1 MEPSQILM
9 VQAAAVAVTMDPHI
23 GPGWQL
29 NRSTSQMTDRPL
41 VLIVD
46 DDRDNREGYA
56 EYLGGLGFR
65 VCEAGTGTAAVQSAL
80 RNAPNII
87 LMDLELPELDGWEIT
102 RRLKSEPATQKIP
115 IIAVSAHVFPSDITR
130 AYEAGCARFLK
141 KPCDPETVVE
151 EIRTLLNA

>member
-1 MEPSQILM
+1 
-9 VQAAAVAVTMDPHI
+9 
-23 GPGWQL
+23 
-29 NRSTSQMTDRPL
+29 MTNPPL

-65 VCEAGTGTAAVQSAL
+65 VSEAGTGPAAVQSAL
-80 RNAPNII
+80 REAPNVI

-102 RRLKSEPATQKIP
+102 RRLKSEPATENIP
-115 IIAVSAHVFPSDITR
+115 IIAVSAHVFPTDITR

-141 KPCDPETVVE
+141 KPCDPQTVVD
-151 EIRTLLNA
+151 EIRALLDS